1 MRMKE
6 IGGYIELDTYTGSM
20 LHEDGIKLNCGRNAL
35 AYLIKAKKI
44 RRMMMPKFMCDSCEK
59 ILKDNDVE
67 VRYYSIGMDF
77 KPAFIDQLE
86 DEWIYIVNFY
96 GQLTNTYLKSLK
108 LEKVIV
114 DNAQAYFQL
123 PLEEV
128 DTIYTCRKFFGVAD
142 GAILY
147 TDKQFE
153 IQERDESY
161 ERMHFLLGRYERTAS
176 EFYSEYV
183 ENNHFFANEPIK
195 RMSRLTENLLHGI
208 DYEKICD
215 CRTKNFKFLDSAFKD
230 INQCKLITPV
240 GAYAYP
246 LYIKNGSDIRKK
258 LQKRKIY
265 IPTLWPAVFNIC
277 ENSELEYQMAENI
290 LPLPV
295 DQRYT
300 INDMQYMIEEVKM
313 CIS

>member
-1 MRMKE
+1 MKE

-215 CRTKNFKFLDSAFKD
+215 CRTK
-230 INQCKLITPV
+230 
-240 GAYAYP
+240 
-246 LYIKNGSDIRKK
+246 
-258 LQKRKIY
+258 
-265 IPTLWPAVFNIC
+265 
-277 ENSELEYQMAENI
+277 I
-290 LPLPV
+290 L
-295 DQRYT
+295 
-300 INDMQYMIEEVKM
+300 
-313 CIS
+313 SF

>member
-1 MRMKE
+1 MKE

-123 PLEEV
+123 PLEE
-128 DTIYTCRKFFGVAD
+128 
-142 GAILY
+142 
-147 TDKQFE
+147 
-153 IQERDESY
+153 
-161 ERMHFLLGRYERTAS
+161 
-176 EFYSEYV
+176 
-183 ENNHFFANEPIK
+183 
-195 RMSRLTENLLHGI
+195 
-208 DYEKICD
+208 
-215 CRTKNFKFLDSAFKD
+215 
-230 INQCKLITPV
+230 
-240 GAYAYP
+240 
-246 LYIKNGSDIRKK
+246 
-258 LQKRKIY
+258 
-265 IPTLWPAVFNIC
+265 
-277 ENSELEYQMAENI
+277 
-290 LPLPV
+290 LPV
-295 DQRYT
+295 YFK
-300 INDMQYMIEEVKM
+300 E
-313 CIS
+313 